1 MGAVPAAAGLGARAR
16 RIGHC
21 PDATPV
27 DLGAEFGVPPGR
39 KVFAIFGRLVPWKG
53 HEVFLKAARLV
64 MDAVPEAHAMIV
76 GDVSDG
82 DPDYGERLRAL
93 AGELGI
99 ADRTTFTGFRR
110 NLPGAQPTR

>member
-1 MGAVPAAAGLGARAR
+1 MGVPAEKIAYLYDPVDTERYS
-16 RIGHC
+16 

-64 MDAVPEAHAMIV
+64 LDAVPEAHAMIV

-82 DPDYGERLRAL
+82 NPGYGDRLRAWR
-93 AGELGI
+93 GSWGSP
-99 ADRTTFTGFRR
+99 TGRR
-110 NLPGAQPTR
+110 SPASGPTCPR